1 MVGNL
6 LIIGDSYSTYK
17 GCIPEGYAPYYSI
30 TGEEPTHPVS
40 AMKMEETWWYKFREM
55 TGANIVQN
63 NSWSGSPICYVGYDG
78 KDCSKSSSFLYR
90 FRKLRDEGFF
100 TENKIDT
107 VIVFGG
113 TNDSWIGVPLGEEKY
128 SDFKEEEFYTVLP
141 AICCLMTEMAHDLL
155 PETRVLV
162 VANCGIKDEI
172 INCFKNG
179 GERLG
184 LQVHCLHDIDKSD
197 GHPTP
202 LGMTQIAEQIEKAL
216 STQGC

>member
-17 GCIPEGYAPYYSI
+17 GCIPEGYAPYYSEK
-30 TGEEPTHPVS
+30 GEEISHPVS
-40 AMKMEETWWYKFREM
+40 KMKMEDTWWYKFREM

-63 NSWSGSPICYVGYDG
+63 NSWSGSPICYTGYEN

-90 FRKLRDEGFF
+90 YRKLREDGFF
-100 TENKIDT
+100 KKNKIDT
-107 VIVFGG
+107 VILLGG
-113 TNDSWIGVPLGEEKY
+113 TNDSWAEIPLGEEKY

-141 AICCLMTEMAHDLL
+141 AICCLMTELAQDLL
-155 PETRVLV
+155 PETKVLV

-172 INCFKNG
+172 INCFQNG

-202 LGMTQIAEQIEKAL
+202 LGMSQIAEQLVSAL
-216 STQGC
+216 AG

>member
-6 LIIGDSYSTYK
+6 LILGDSYSTYK
-17 GCIPEGYAPYYSI
+17 GCIPEGYAPYYSEE
-30 TGEEPTHPVS
+30 GEEISHPVS
-40 AMKMEETWWYKFREM
+40 KMKMEDTWWYKFREM

-63 NSWSGSPICYVGYDG
+63 NSWSGSPICYTGYEN
-78 KDCSKSSSFLYR
+78 KDCSTSSSFLYR
-90 FRKLRDEGFF
+90 YRKLREDGFF
-100 TENKIDT
+100 KLNKIDT
-107 VIVFGG
+107 VILLGG
-113 TNDSWIGVPLGEEKY
+113 TNDSWAEIPLGEEKY

-141 AICCLMTEMAHDLL
+141 AICCLMTELARDLL
-155 PETRVLV
+155 PETKVLV

-202 LGMTQIAEQIEKAL
+202 LGMSQIAEQVKSAFV
-216 STQGC
+216 